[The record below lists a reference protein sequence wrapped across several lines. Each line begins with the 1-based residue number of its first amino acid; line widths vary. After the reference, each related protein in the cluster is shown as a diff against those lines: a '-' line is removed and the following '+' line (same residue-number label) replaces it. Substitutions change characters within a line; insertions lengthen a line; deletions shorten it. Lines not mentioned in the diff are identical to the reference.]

1 MNSTALMTSLL
12 VVYVVIAGV
21 SAWEGN
27 YPRCTYWVGAA
38 IITASVLWM
47 GGQP

>member
-1 MNSTALMTSLL
+1 MTSTLLMTLLL

-21 SAWEGN
+21 SLFEGN
-27 YPRCTYWVGAA
+27 YPRAVYWVSAA
-38 IITASVLWM
+38 SLTASVLWM